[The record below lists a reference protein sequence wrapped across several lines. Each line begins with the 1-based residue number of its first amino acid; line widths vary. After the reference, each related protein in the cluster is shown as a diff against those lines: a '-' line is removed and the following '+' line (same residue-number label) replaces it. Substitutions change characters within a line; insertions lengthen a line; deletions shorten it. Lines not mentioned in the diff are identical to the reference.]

1 MLIPPTLPRQ
11 ERLKSRTLIQK
22 VFDRNCPS
30 VSAFPLRAVLYRV
43 PQEGEHLPQ
52 ILITVP
58 KRNFKRAVVRNRIK
72 RWIRE
77 AYRTN
82 KIALSGS
89 TCVAFLYVGKELP
102 TYAQVEHLMTVLLNK
117 LKSV

>member
-1 MLIPPTLPRQ
+1 MLIPPNLPAQ
-11 ERLKSRTLIQK
+11 ERLNSRTLIQK
-22 VFDRNCPS
+22 LFDRNCPS
-30 VSAFPLRAVLYRV
+30 GSVYPLRAVLYRYKE
-43 PQEGEHLPQ
+43 EGEQLPQ

-58 KRNFKRAVVRNRIK
+58 KRNFKKAVDRNQVK

-77 AYRTN
+77 AYRQQ
-82 KIALSGS
+82 KIPPPGS

-102 TYAQVEHLMTVLLNK
+102 TYTQIMRLMPVLLNK